1 MRITHQ
7 LYFSWKKDFS
17 AMSHFKTINDLDVAG
32 KRVLVRVDLNV
43 PMQDGRVT
51 DTTRIDRTVPTLTE
65 LSNKGAKV
73 IVISHFGRPKGQV
86 VPEMSLAP
94 VAEALSLSCGQPVAF
109 ATDTVGERAQM
120 TIDAMAEGDIVML
133 ENLRFHAD
141 EEANDKAFAVKL
153 SNLGDVYVSDAF
165 SCSHRAH
172 ASTEG
177 LARLLP
183 SAAGRLMQVEVESLA
198 RALENPQSPVAAVV
212 GGANVSTKMEVLGNL
227 AQKVDVLIIGGG
239 MANTFL
245 FAKGINVG
253 NSLCEKE
260 MADAARD
267 ILSAAEKA
275 GCDIVLPVD
284 AVVARE
290 FKAGAESQTVALD
303 AIPADAMMLDVGPAS
318 VADVT
323 AKLEHCKTLV
333 WNGPFGAFEIPP
345 FDAGTNAVAQAAAR
359 MTAAGQMTSVAGGG
373 DTVAA
378 LAHAGVSDDFSYI
391 STAGGAFLEWME
403 GKKLPGVEVLR
414 K

>member
-1 MRITHQ
+1 
-7 LYFSWKKDFS
+7 
-17 AMSHFKTINDLDVAG
+17 MSQFKTIDDLDVAG
-32 KRVLVRVDLNV
+32 KRVLVRADLNV

-51 DTTRIDRTVPTLTE
+51 DTTRIDRTVPTLNE

-73 IVISHFGRPKGQV
+73 IVISHFGRPKGQA

-94 VAEALSLSCGQPVAF
+94 VAEALSQSCGSPVAF
-109 ATDTVGERAQM
+109 ATDTVGESAKE
-120 TIDAMAEGDIVML
+120 TIAAMNEGDIVML
-133 ENLRFHAD
+133 ENLRFHGE
-141 EEANDKAFAVKL
+141 EEANEMAFTEKL
-153 SNLGDVYVSDAF
+153 SNLGDLYVSDAF

-177 LARLLP
+177 LAHMLP

-198 RALENPQSPVAAVV
+198 GALESPQPPVAAVV
-212 GGANVSTKMEVLGNL
+212 GGAKVSTKMEVLGNL
-227 AQKVDVLIIGGG
+227 SKKVDVLIIGGG

-245 FAKGINVG
+245 YANGYDVG
-253 NSLCEKE
+253 NSLCERD
-260 MADAARD
+260 MADSARD
-267 ILSAAEKA
+267 ILKVAEES
-275 GCDIVLPVD
+275 GCEIVLPVD

-290 FKAGAESQTVALD
+290 FKEGADFETVPLD
-303 AIPADAMMLDVGPAS
+303 GIPSDAMMLDIGPAS

-323 AKLEHCKTLV
+323 AKLEKCKTVV

-345 FDAGTNAVAQAAAR
+345 FDAGTNGVAKI
-359 MTAAGQMTSVAGGG
+359 AGRLTKEGTLTSVAGGG

-378 LAHAGVSDDFSYI
+378 LAHAGVSGEFSYI

-403 GKKLPGVEVLR
+403 GKQLPGVEVLR